1 MSRSRRSRQRFNQI
15 NMIPFIDIMLVML
28 AIVLTTASFVSKGMI
43 PVNLPEAEHKLQS
56 QTGKP
61 VVVISID
68 QTGQWYLDG
77 HASTLEVI
85 KTTISGYYYPD
96 GSRGTVVLEI
106 DRESR
111 FEEFFSL
118 YDLLQANE
126 FTDIQLTATSA
137 KP

>member
-1 MSRSRRSRQRFNQI
+1 MSRARRSRQRFNQI

-43 PVNLPEAEHKLQS
+43 PVNLPEAEHQLQS

-77 HASTLEVI
+77 QANALPII
-85 KTTISGYYYPD
+85 KSIIPKLRNQD
-96 GSRGTVVLEI
+96 GSRSTVVLEI